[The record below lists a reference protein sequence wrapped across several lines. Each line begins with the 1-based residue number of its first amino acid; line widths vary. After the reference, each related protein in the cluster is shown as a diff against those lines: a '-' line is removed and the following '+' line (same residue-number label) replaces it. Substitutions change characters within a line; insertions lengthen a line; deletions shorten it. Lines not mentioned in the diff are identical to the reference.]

1 MRRKTIAKRIIGCE
15 YEEQHQNYEETD
27 TEISRSI
34 VPCVLGGLQAC
45 SEADLITMVL
55 SMHREMDNLR
65 EQIRCLTACGKLA
78 QNLERLMETTDFWLN
93 NTTRA
98 TSPSLRTFEGRDV
111 PTVYTSSFV
120 ANGRLAQMETA
131 NHHQGVQIGANDV
144 DPEENT
150 PPLFQDFITTDLLER
165 CNTGTTAQKLTND
178 LLCGLYERDYLASHS
193 ISGIVNNN
201 RGQPKP
207 ALPAHEVQAILRA
220 VKYCFP
226 GKTDSEIKG
235 YIRQKLQNEAK
246 RLLKKHHPATPAPAA
261 STRGVGSEIP
271 SA

>member
-1 MRRKTIAKRIIGCE
+1 MM
-15 YEEQHQNYEETD
+15 
-27 TEISRSI
+27 EI
-34 VPCVLGGLQAC
+34 LGGLQA
-45 SEADLITMVL
+45 SSKTDLITMVL

-78 QNLERLMETTDFWLN
+78 QNLESLMETTDFWLN

-98 TSPSLRTFEGRDV
+98 TSPSLLRPTEGRDV
-111 PTVYTSSFV
+111 PTVYTNSFV

-131 NHHQGVQIGANDV
+131 NHHQGVQTGANDE
-144 DPEENT
+144 DPEEET

-178 LLCGLYERDYLASHS
+178 LLCGLYERDCLASRS

-207 ALPAHEVQAILRA
+207 ALPAHEVQAVLRA
-220 VKYCFP
+220 VKYFFP

-246 RLLKKHHPATPAPAA
+246 RLRKKHHPATAA
-261 STRGVGSEIP
+261 SAASDRGVGSELP